1 MNVNECLRIL
11 IFLSNICSVNALL
24 SAFMWSTSVLIT
36 IIQGASMIG
45 IACHVHFHNFI
56 FCAVNIIQSGPVVE
70 TIAYDLL
77 LEAAMHAQHFH
88 SRNLRLHGS
97 WKWLLIEFADYYGVS
112 DSYTKLRCI

>member
-1 MNVNECLRIL
+1 MVYKCAYYYNTRCFHDWQCLPC
-11 IFLSNICSVNALL
+11 F
-24 SAFMWSTSVLIT
+24 TS
-36 IIQGASMIG
+36 IIS
-45 IACHVHFHNFI
+45 F